1 MFININPKFFQ
12 LKFKVCFTMLQ
23 TVNQN
28 HPMYS
33 FFTQITKEIQF
44 KSNHQV
50 YP

>member
-1 MFININPKFFQ
+1 MFIHINPKFSQ
-12 LKFKVCFTMLQ
+12 LKSYLCFSMFQ

-28 HPMYS
+28 HHMYQ

-50 YP
+50 YL